1 MLEIEHITVR
11 YGNRMAITDLS
22 LTVASDEIVTLMGA
36 NGAGKS
42 TALKCISGLLR
53 PSQGAIRFQGER
65 IDHLEPH
72 DILARGLSH
81 VPEGRLLFKDMTVLE
96 HLELGAIRATRLR
109 GTPAQTL
116 EWVYTLFPILK
127 ERSAQKAGTLSGGQ
141 QQMLAIARGL
151 MAQPS
156 LLMLDEPSLG
166 LAPIVVD
173 TLADIITH
181 LHASGIVV
189 LLVEQRVDMALR
201 ISHRGYVM
209 ETGAITLEGPS
220 AGLLQNPSIKE
231 AYLGI

>member
-1 MLEIEHITVR
+1 MLEVRHITVR
-11 YGNRMAITDLS
+11 YGNRVAISDLS
-22 LTVASDEIVTLMGA
+22 MAVAGDEIVTLMGS

-42 TALKCISGLLR
+42 TTLKCISGLLR
-53 PSQGAIRFQGER
+53 PSQGEILFNGER
-65 IDHLEPH
+65 IDQLEPH
-72 DILARGLSH
+72 EIIARGLSH

-96 HLELGAIRATRLR
+96 HLELGAIRSSGLR

-116 EWVYTLFPILK
+116 EWVYGLFPILK
-127 ERSAQKAGTLSGGQ
+127 DRSAQKAGTLSGGQ
-141 QQMLAIARGL
+141 QQMLAIGRGL

-189 LLVEQRVDMALR
+189 LLVEQRVDMALH

-209 ETGAITLEGPS
+209 ETGHITLEGKS
-220 AGLLQNPSIKE
+220 AELLANPLVKE